1 MFRDLIN
8 PTIMEKDF
16 YKKIS
21 GRLQECYKMNVIHL
35 RFCDFC
41 NEIVLIKQ
49 YYESNFDKNLL

>member
-16 YKKIS
+16 YKKVS

-35 RFCDFC
+35 KVCDFC

-49 YYESNFDKNLL
+49 YYE